1 MTSEDTIISID
12 RREYIFSSYCTLEKT
27 ASFLKL
33 FASVDTTGKRELN
46 EKLILTR
53 KEKK

>member
-1 MTSEDTIISID
+1 MTFGDAMLFID
-12 RREYIFSSYCTLEKT
+12 RKEYLLSSYCTLEKT
-27 ASFLKL
+27 VFFLKL
-33 FASVDTTGKRELN
+33 SARVDTVGKRELN

>member
-1 MTSEDTIISID
+1 MTLKDTMISID
-12 RREYIFSSYCTLEKT
+12 RKEYIFSSYCTLEKT
-27 ASFLKL
+27 ASFLKV
-33 FASVDTTGKRELN
+33 FASADTREKRELN

>member
-1 MTSEDTIISID
+1 MTFEDTMISID
-12 RREYIFSSYCTLEKT
+12 RKEYVFSSYCTLEKT

-53 KEKK
+53 NEKK